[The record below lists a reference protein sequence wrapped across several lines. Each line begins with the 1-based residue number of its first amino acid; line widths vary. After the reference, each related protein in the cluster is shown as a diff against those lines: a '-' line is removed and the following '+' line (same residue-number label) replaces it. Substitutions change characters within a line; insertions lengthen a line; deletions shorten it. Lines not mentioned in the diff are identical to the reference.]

1 MQSQQAPVERHY
13 PDVPLFI
20 GGQWRHTAKTLEVV
34 NPATE
39 RVIGR
44 VACATRA
51 DLDEAV
57 AAARRGFAQWRFL
70 SPDRRARVM
79 LDAAALIRQ
88 RVDSIAQVMTLEQG
102 KPVAQARLEVER
114 ACDIIEWD
122 ANEGRRVYGRQ
133 IPAEFGMTHLALR
146 EPIGVVAAFSPWNFP
161 ISSPARKLAGAL
173 ASGCSIVL
181 KASEET
187 PASAM
192 LMVRAFEEAGLPAGV
207 INLVYGDPAEISAH
221 LIAHPDV
228 RLITFTGSVPVGRAL
243 ASLAGQHLKPCVME
257 LGGHGPVFVC
267 EDVDVEEVAKR
278 SAFIK
283 SRNAGQ
289 VCVAPTRFFV
299 HHSVHERF
307 AEAFAHHAAA
317 MRIGDGL
324 DSATE
329 LGPLANARRLQC
341 MEQLVADARANG
353 ARVLSGGQRHGDGG
367 YFYPLTVL
375 ADIPYTARCMN
386 EEPFGP
392 LALVN
397 PVASLEEAI
406 RHANR
411 LPFGLAA
418 YGFTHK
424 ADHVATMMAHVECGN
439 LSINH
444 YVASVAET
452 PFGGVKDSGYG
463 REGGSEGL
471 QCYTVVK
478 NVSHLTR
485 PGQAQ
490 EPLAR
495 EGGA

>member
-1 MQSQQAPVERHY
+1 MQSEQTPVERSY

-20 GGQWRHTAKTLEVV
+20 DGKWRSTTKTLDVF
-34 NPATE
+34 NPANE
-39 RVIGR
+39 AVIGQ
-44 VACATRA
+44 VACATPD
-51 DLDEAV
+51 DLEDAV
-57 AAARRGFAQWRFL
+57 ASARRGFAKWRDT
-70 SPDRRARVM
+70 SPEKRARIM
-79 LDAAALIRQ
+79 IDAAARIRQ
-88 RVDSIAQVMTLEQG
+88 QVERIAVVMTMEQG
-102 KPVAQARLEVER
+102 KPIAQSRMEVER

-122 ANEGRRVYGRQ
+122 ANEGRRLYGRI

-192 LMVRAFEEAGLPAGV
+192 LMVRAFEEAGLPEGV
-207 INLVYGDPAEISAH
+207 INLVFGDPVQISSY

-228 RLITFTGSVPVGRAL
+228 RLITFTGSVPVGRSL
-243 ASLAGQHLKPCVME
+243 ASLAGQHLKPAIME

-267 EDVDVEEVAKR
+267 EDVDVEDVAKR

-299 HHSVHERF
+299 HERIHQRF
-307 AEAFAHHAAA
+307 VEAFAHHVSSLR
-317 MRIGDGL
+317 MGDGL
-324 DSATE
+324 DPMSE
-329 LGPLANARRLQC
+329 LGPLANARRL
-341 MEQLVADARANG
+341 ESIDQLVTDAAAHG
-353 ARVLSGGQRHGDGG
+353 ARVASGGQRHGTSG

-375 ADIPYTARCMN
+375 SNVPDKARCMT

-392 LALVN
+392 VALVN
-397 PVASLEEAI
+397 PVASLDEAI
-406 RHANR
+406 KRANS

-418 YGFTHK
+418 YGFTNN
-424 ADHVATMMAHVECGN
+424 ADDVSTMIANVECGN

-463 REGGSEGL
+463 REGGIEGL
-471 QCYTVVK
+471 QHYTVVK

-485 PGQAQ
+485 PSRTDA
-490 EPLAR
+490 
-495 EGGA
+495 

>member
-1 MQSQQAPVERHY
+1 MSTQLAAGDGSY

-20 GGQWRHTAKTLEVV
+20 DGKWRSTARTLDVI
-34 NPATE
+34 NPADE
-39 RVIGR
+39 SVIGQ
-44 VACATRA
+44 VAHASRT

-57 AAARRGFAQWRFL
+57 AAARRAFAAWRIT
-70 SPDRRARVM
+70 SPEKRGRIM
-79 LDAAALIRQ
+79 LDAAARIRQ
-88 RVDSIAQVMTLEQG
+88 QEERIATVMTLEQG
-102 KPVAQARLEVER
+102 KPIEQSRQEIRR

-173 ASGCSIVL
+173 ASGCTIVL

-207 INLVYGDPAEISAH
+207 INLVYGNPAEISSH

-228 RLITFTGSVPVGRAL
+228 RLLTFTGSVPVGRSL
-243 ASLAGQHLKPCVME
+243 ASLAGQHLKPAIME

-267 EDVDVEEVAKR
+267 DDVDVEEVAQR

-289 VCVAPTRFFV
+289 VCVAPTRWF
-299 HHSVHERF
+299 VHERIHADF
-307 AEAFAHHAAA
+307 VEALGRCVSS
-317 MRIGDGL
+317 MRMGNGL
-324 DSATE
+324 DPETE
-329 LGPLANARRLQC
+329 IGPLANARRLQV
-341 MEQLVADARANG
+341 MDQLVGDAAQQG
-353 ARVLSGGQRHGDGG
+353 ARVVTGGKRHGDAGF
-367 YFYPLTVL
+367 FYPLTVL
-375 ADIPYTARCMN
+375 ADVPDEARCMS

-392 LALVN
+392 VALVN
-397 PVASLEEAI
+397 SFRSLEQAI
-406 RHANR
+406 QRANS
-411 LPFGLAA
+411 LPLGLAA
-418 YGFTHK
+418 YGFTND
-424 ADHVATMMAHVECGN
+424 ADHVATMTANVECGN

-444 YVASVAET
+444 FVASVAET

-463 REGGSEGL
+463 REGGIEGL
-471 QCYTVVK
+471 QAYMVVK

-485 PGQAQ
+485 PTPPRA
-490 EPLAR
+490 
-495 EGGA
+495 